1 LNPAERLAQLG
12 TATVGETAGA
22 VVVELDLIQSVPGSR
37 AAGPARTV
45 MCGQGDN
52 LMVHVAMREVEPGEV
67 LVLTMPNPVPVALF
81 GELLG
86 IQAQGRGTAA
96 VLVDAAMRDVE
107 ELCSLGLRVWA
118 RWVRVSGASKT
129 ARGHVGG
136 PVRVGGAEI
145 HNGDQVVLDRDG
157 VVVVGSGRV
166 GEVLAAAE
174 LRAAAEVRKRELYR
188 SGVLSIDTLEKAA
201 ETAEPDRGNA

>member
-1 LNPAERLAQLG
+1 MNVAERLAQLG
-12 TATVGETAGA
+12 TATVGESAGA

-52 LMVHVAMREVEPGEV
+52 LMVHLAMREVEPGDV
-67 LVLTMPNPVPVALF
+67 LVLTMPSPVPVALF

-86 IQAQGRGTAA
+86 IQAQARGTAA
-96 VLVDAAMRDVE
+96 VLVDGAMRDVE
-107 ELCSLGLRVWA
+107 DLCSLGLPVWA
-118 RWVRVSGASKT
+118 RWVRVTGASKT
-129 ARGHVGG
+129 VRGAVGG
-136 PVRVGGAEI
+136 PVMVGGVEI

-157 VVVVGSGRV
+157 AVVVGSGRV
-166 GEVLAAAE
+166 NEVLAAAE

-188 SGVLSIDTLEKAA
+188 SGVLSVDKMEMAA
-201 ETAEPDRGNA
+201 ESSESDRENA